1 MYGSMDADPFM
12 RGRHFASE
20 IDDIGAATTA
30 AEAEV
35 APSFEGSAPLQ
46 SQPQPPGP
54 NQLTLSFQGQV
65 YIFDSVQPE
74 RVHAVLLLL
83 NGQQSPEFG
92 GMAVLSHQNY
102 RSVDEASGS
111 KNVHRLASILRFKE
125 KKKNL
130 CFKKK
135 VLYSVRKEVASRM
148 KRNKGQFA
156 SSKANSE
163 EVASVTSSWDPAK
176 GNDQEEKDQ
185 HAICLNCGTSKNS
198 TPMMRRGPA
207 GPKSLCN
214 ACGLA
219 WANKHSLRSHLKVSA
234 PGTQTMMQDEQGDKH
249 SVVASN
255 SYMFSASTDGHGS
268 IS

>member
-35 APSFEGSAPLQ
+35 APSIEGSAPLQ

-74 RVHAVLLLL
+74 RVRKKKKSRLFISSSFLLDTLPK
-83 NGQQSPEFG
+83 NIK
-92 GMAVLSHQNY
+92 
-102 RSVDEASGS
+102 SVDEASGS

-135 VLYSVRKEVASRM
+135 VLYSVRKEVASRYKFFIVIIRFM
-148 KRNKGQFA
+148 LTLDN
-156 SSKANSE
+156 
-163 EVASVTSSWDPAK
+163 
-176 GNDQEEKDQ
+176 
-185 HAICLNCGTSKNS
+185 LNLDV
-198 TPMMRRGPA
+198 P
-207 GPKSLCN
+207 
-214 ACGLA
+214 
-219 WANKHSLRSHLKVSA
+219 
-234 PGTQTMMQDEQGDKH
+234 
-249 SVVASN
+249 
-255 SYMFSASTDGHGS
+255 
-268 IS
+268 